1 MPDNPLIADDEL
13 VRSLVATVW
22 GNDLP
27 FQPIFTTGHVVG
39 AMSATEAARFADM
52 CVAVCSHS
60 LPVDD
65 LRRCPAA

>member
-1 MPDNPLIADDEL
+1 MTADSPLIADDEL

-39 AMSATEAARFADM
+39 AMRATEAKQFAEL
-52 CVAVCSHS
+52 CVALRGDVAS
-60 LPVDD
+60 VDV
-65 LRRCPAA
+65 RRRPAA